1 MSENTQTDD
10 LAAIRTADI
19 VLGETTYSVREA
31 SHRRSKRLWPIL
43 LDQIKP
49 AMETLKETEGLSN
62 ESTLS
67 DLGALVPVL
76 ERVLLEVPDAI
87 VDFICT
93 YDDALEA
100 ARDSI
105 EDTATQRQLLLALLA
120 LLEMSDPFGLRKL
133 VSRGLSRRAPGS
145 SSAPASGE

>member
-1 MSENTQTDD
+1 MSENTKSDN
-10 LAAIRTADI
+10 LAAIRTANI

-31 SHRRSKRLWPIL
+31 SHRRSKKLWPLL

-49 AMETLKETEGLSN
+49 AMDAFKESEDISA

-67 DLGALVPVL
+67 DLSGLVPLV
-76 ERVLLEVPDAI
+76 ERILLEVPDAI

-105 EDTATQRQLLLALLA
+105 EETATQRQLLLALLA

-145 SSAPASGE
+145 SSAPASGA